1 MVTKCRSFTAKS
13 GEELLMSS
21 DVFSLHNGIPV
32 ILPHR
37 YILRNR
43 FVILEDPYIGCRVAL
58 GMDTVVLVKGHFF
71 MKNTLCR

>member
-1 MVTKCRSFTAKS
+1 
-13 GEELLMSS
+13 MSS